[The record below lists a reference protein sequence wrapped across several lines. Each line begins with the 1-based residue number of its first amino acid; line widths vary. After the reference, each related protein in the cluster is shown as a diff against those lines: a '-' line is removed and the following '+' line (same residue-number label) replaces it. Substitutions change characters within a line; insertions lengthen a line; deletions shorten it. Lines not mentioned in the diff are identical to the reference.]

1 MEPTIAAG
9 GDRAC
14 TPGSPDQPTAPFEN
28 LLRECNSSAIH
39 LEMRDVYTP
48 SDPWFRAWLAGD
60 REEFERRLSRPWLDL
75 VREVTGRG
83 VQVRRARV
91 ISEPATDYV
100 AFEHAT
106 TGSNVA
112 AGEQVRW
119 LPRRAAC
126 GLLLPANDYWVFD
139 TRLVRFAFFSGDGQF
154 LATEL
159 CNDPVI
165 AEQCTAAFEAVWERA
180 VPHGKYQLR

>member
-1 MEPTIAAG
+1 MP
-9 GDRAC
+9 
-14 TPGSPDQPTAPFEN
+14 
-28 LLRECNSSAIH
+28 
-39 LEMRDVYTP
+39 
-48 SDPWFRAWLAGD
+48 
-60 REEFERRLSRPWLDL
+60 RPWLDL

-126 GLLLPANDYWVFD
+126 GLLLPATDYWVFD
-139 TRLVRFAFFSGDGQF
+139 TRLVSSAFFSGDGQF

-165 AEQCTAAFEAVWERA
+165 VEQCTAAFEAVWERA

>member
-1 MEPTIAAG
+1 MEPTSAAG
-9 GDRAC
+9 EDRAR
-14 TPGSPDQPTAPFEN
+14 TRGRPDQPAPSFEN

-48 SDPWFRAWLAGD
+48 SDPWFRAWLADD
-60 REEFERRLSRPWLDL
+60 RGEFERRLSRPWLDL

-83 VQVRRARV
+83 VQVRRVRV
-91 ISEPATDYV
+91 ISEPTTDYI

-126 GLLLPANDYWVFD
+126 GLLLPANDCWVFD
-139 TRLVRFAFFSGDGQF
+139 ARLVRFAFFSGDGLF

-159 CNDPVI
+159 CDDPMIVN
-165 AEQCTAAFEAVWERA
+165 QCSTAFEAVWARA
-180 VPHGKYQLR
+180 VPHGEYQLR

>member
-1 MEPTIAAG
+1 MLDACRLGAAYP
-9 GDRAC
+9 GDLRA
-14 TPGSPDQPTAPFEN
+14 GHR
-28 LLRECNSSAIH
+28 LRRI
-39 LEMRDVYTP
+39 
-48 SDPWFRAWLAGD
+48 
-60 REEFERRLSRPWLDL
+60 
-75 VREVTGRG
+75 
-83 VQVRRARV
+83 
-91 ISEPATDYV
+91 
-100 AFEHAT
+100 EHAT

-126 GLLLPANDYWVFD
+126 GLLLPASDYWVFD

-165 AEQCTAAFEAVWERA
+165 AEQCTATFEAVWERA
-180 VPHGKYQLR
+180 VPHGKYQPR